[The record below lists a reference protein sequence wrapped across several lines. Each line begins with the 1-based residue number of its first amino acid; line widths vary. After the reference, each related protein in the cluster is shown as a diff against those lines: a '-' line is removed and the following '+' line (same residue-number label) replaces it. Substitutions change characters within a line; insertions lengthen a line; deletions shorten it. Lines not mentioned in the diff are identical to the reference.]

1 MKAIKTIL
9 ALCLM
14 TMATTADAQTTYV
27 HITKSNGANYDYK
40 SSDISSMTLNTT
52 APTSTTRTGVPVRLL
67 PGKFSVRADKT
78 VQFTSSNAYYDSYTS
93 TWHLE
98 EYAPE
103 ARYTYDNH
111 HVNLFYW
118 TTDVATACAQEYS
131 VSSPSTSD
139 DFFLSGSDNNHK
151 ISIKTSTSP
160 SITIDG
166 LYVLSSAEWS
176 YLLSGRDNAS
186 SLRKYN
192 VIIDGLYTCIV
203 IAPDDFQGTI
213 ADAYTLSDA
222 IAAGFVVMPLAGKR
236 TYTSDGNM
244 FDSQYTTGYYMTS
257 TPNSSDASQAHTL
270 GSLLGMG
277 FGIQENLSRSQGGS
291 IRLVK

>member
-14 TMATTADAQTTYV
+14 AMATAASAQSYV
-27 HITKSNGANYDYK
+27 HITKSNGANYDFK
-40 SSDISSMTLNTT
+40 SSDISSLTINTT
-52 APTSTTRTGVPVRLL
+52 APTSTTSTGIPVRLL
-67 PGKFSVRADKT
+67 PGKFSVSDSKT

-118 TTDVATACAQEYS
+118 TTDVASACAQEYN
-131 VSSPSTSD
+131 VSSPATTD
-139 DFFLSGSDNNHK
+139 DFFLSENHK
-151 ISIKTSTSP
+151 IDITASTSP
-160 SITIDG
+160 STTITG

-176 YLLSGRDNAS
+176 YLLTGRNNAS

-192 VIIDGLYTCIV
+192 VIIDGLYVCIV
-203 IAPDDFQGTI
+203 IAPDDYQGSI
-213 ADAYTLSDA
+213 ASAYTLSDA

-257 TPNSSDASQAHTL
+257 TPNSSDASQDHIL
-270 GSLLGMG
+270 GSLAGLG
-277 FGIQENLSRSQGGS
+277 FGIQQNFSRSYGGS